1 MARNLFGISIDLI
14 FSRTAYAVV
23 YGILTIVIFYELPDL
38 LLKNFNGSLAG
49 LPLDNGTLF
58 ISYAILIT
66 ILSSIQIIF
75 QDHFIGDVAS
85 VSNGVAQIFYI
96 YIFANGGLI
105 TEYVSSTGV
114 TLSLDFR
121 TIIYLM
127 MIPSALSIISA
138 VISASSRS
146 SVTSSETIE
155 VPLN

>member
-1 MARNLFGISIDLI
+1 MARNLFGISIDVI
-14 FSRTAYAVV
+14 FPRTAYAVV

-38 LLKNFNGSLAG
+38 LLKNFNGSLAN

-66 ILSSIQIIF
+66 ILSSVQIIF
-75 QDHFIGDVAS
+75 QDHFIGDVAA

-105 TEYVSSTGV
+105 TEYVSSAGV

-146 SVTSSETIE
+146 SVTSSENIE

>member
-1 MARNLFGISIDLI
+1 MARNLFGISIDVI
-14 FSRTAYAVV
+14 FPRTAYAVL

-38 LLKNFNGSLAG
+38 LLKNFNGSLAN

-58 ISYAILIT
+58 VSYAILIT
-66 ILSSIQIIF
+66 ILSSLQIIF
-75 QDHFIGDVAS
+75 QDHFIGDVAA

-105 TEYVSSTGV
+105 TEYVSSAGV

-127 MIPSALSIISA
+127 MIPSALSLISA
-138 VISASSRS
+138 VISARSRS
-146 SVTSSETIE
+146 SVTSSENIE

>member
-1 MARNLFGISIDLI
+1 MVRNLFGISVDVI

-38 LLKNFNGSLAG
+38 LLKNFNGSLAN
-49 LPLDNGTLF
+49 LPLDNGSLF

-66 ILSSIQIIF
+66 ILSSFQIIF
-75 QDHFIGDVAS
+75 QDHFIGDVAA

-105 TEYVSSTGV
+105 TEYVSSAGV

-146 SVTSSETIE
+146 SVTPSETIE